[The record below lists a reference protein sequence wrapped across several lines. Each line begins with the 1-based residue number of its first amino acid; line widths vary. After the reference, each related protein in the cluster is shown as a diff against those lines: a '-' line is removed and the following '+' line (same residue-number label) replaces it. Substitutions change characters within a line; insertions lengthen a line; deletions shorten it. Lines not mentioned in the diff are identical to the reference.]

1 MMWYYIAFSDD
12 TGCEIEARDKQHAY
26 KLAKALY
33 PKKTVAGIACCEYL
47 DTPF

>member
-12 TGCEIEARDKQHAY
+12 TGCEIEAKDKQRAY
-26 KLAKALY
+26 KLANALY
-33 PKKTVAGIACCEYL
+33 PKKTVAGVTCCEYL